1 MGFPEFVIMIA
12 SIMALNPL
20 AMDMMLPALPNI
32 ASTFHITAANTQ
44 QMVLSIFLIGF
55 GVGQFVMGPLSDRF
69 GRRPVMLGGMIVYC
83 IASGLAIAAPSFE
96 TLLLARALQGLG
108 TSATRVI
115 ATSIVRDCYAGRRM
129 ASVMSLA
136 MMVFISVPVIA
147 PSFGQAL
154 MLLTQ
159 WRGIFVVLAIYGVV
173 ALIWSALR
181 VPETLPVSER
191 KSLAVRDV
199 LGAFRQ
205 TVTNR
210 QTLGYALAA
219 GGVQGTLFAFVFS
232 AQQVFTGIYK
242 LGHYFPLAFAAIAI
256 GIAIAGFL
264 NARFVGRLGMRV
276 ISHTALLGFVAVA
289 GTMLMAAKMQLLA
302 LPLFMALSA
311 LMMFAFGLMFANFT
325 ALALEPHGHIAGTA
339 SSLYGS
345 ITTLLGIGVG
355 TAIGQDYDGTLLP
368 FATGFFLCTLAA
380 LAVVLMVERGRL
392 FKPRQRA
399 NAT

>member
-1 MGFPEFVIMIA
+1 
-12 SIMALNPL
+12 
-20 AMDMMLPALPNI
+20 
-32 ASTFHITAANTQ
+32 
-44 QMVLSIFLIGF
+44 
-55 GVGQFVMGPLSDRF
+55 
-69 GRRPVMLGGMIVYC
+69 
-83 IASGLAIAAPSFE
+83 
-96 TLLLARALQGLG
+96 
-108 TSATRVI
+108 
-115 ATSIVRDCYAGRRM
+115 
-129 ASVMSLA
+129 
-136 MMVFISVPVIA
+136 
-147 PSFGQAL
+147 
-154 MLLTQ
+154 
-159 WRGIFVVLAIYGVV
+159 
-173 ALIWSALR
+173 
-181 VPETLPVSER
+181 
-191 KSLAVRDV
+191 
-199 LGAFRQ
+199 
-205 TVTNR
+205 
-210 QTLGYALAA
+210 
-219 GGVQGTLFAFVFS
+219 
-232 AQQVFTGIYK
+232 VFTGIYK